1 MTWPRSIKGASIN
14 IIVSGLGALNGV
26 LIVLGQGDAFMVG
39 FLLLLRGL
47 SLACLVFHYLPGLAG
62 EFRGNPP
69 DTGGAV
75 PLGA

>member
-1 MTWPRSIKGASIN
+1 MTWPRSVKGASIK

-26 LIVLGQGDAFMVG
+26 LMVFGQGEAFMVG

-47 SLACLVFHYLPGLAG
+47 SLACLIFYYLPGLAG
-62 EFRGNPP
+62 VFRGNPP